1 MADNVTNIVV
11 ANSVDDMAGGASYA
25 PADEPF
31 EQARLVARQ
40 WCHGYNQ
47 LTDIRQHQAMLI
59 TQLKCPGSVQIESTF
74 QIEYALNC
82 SIGKGSFINHNAIFI
97 DVCPI
102 KLGNQVLI
110 GPNCIISS
118 AVGRTQIWPEHYPPQ
133 EAGLPVSIG
142 HRVWIGANSIICA
155 GVTIGDNAVIGA
167 GSLVT
172 SDIPANAVAYGVP
185 ATVQRKITQN
195 TQ

>member
-1 MADNVTNIVV
+1 MTSKASQSESAKSLFEMA
-11 ANSVDDMAGGASYA
+11 AGTSYA

-40 WCHGYNQ
+40 WCLSYNK
-47 LTDIRQHQAMLI
+47 LTDTRQRHTMLT

-82 SIGKGSFINHNAIFI
+82 SIGKGSFINHNATFL

-118 AVGRTQIWPEHYPPQ
+118 AVGRTQIEPAHYPPQ

-167 GSLVT
+167 GSVVT
-172 SDIPANAVAYGVP
+172 SDIPANAVAFGVP
-185 ATVQRKITQN
+185 ASVQRKITQN

>member
-1 MADNVTNIVV
+1 MTSQASTK
-11 ANSVDDMAGGASYA
+11 APAKSVFEMAGGATYA
-25 PADEPF
+25 PADVPF
-31 EQARLVARQ
+31 EQARQASRQ
-40 WCHGYNQ
+40 WCHDYNQ
-47 LTDIRQHQAMLI
+47 LTDARQRQAVLI
-59 TQLKCPGSVQIESTF
+59 SHLKCPGSVQIESTF

-82 SIGKGSFINHNAIFI
+82 SIGKGCFINHNATFL

-102 KLGNQVLI
+102 KLGNQVLV

-118 AVGRTQIWPEHYPPQ
+118 AVGRTQIWPEHYPPE

-142 HRVWIGANSIICA
+142 HRVWIGANATICA

-185 ATVQRKITQN
+185 ATVQRNITQS

>member
-1 MADNVTNIVV
+1 
-11 ANSVDDMAGGASYA
+11 MAGGATYA
-25 PADEPF
+25 PADVPF
-31 EQARLVARQ
+31 EQARQASRQ
-40 WCHGYNQ
+40 WCHDYNQ
-47 LTDIRQHQAMLI
+47 LTDARQRQAVLI
-59 TQLKCPGSVQIESTF
+59 SHLKCPGSVQIESTF

-82 SIGKGSFINHNAIFI
+82 SIGKGCFINHNATFL

-118 AVGRTQIWPEHYPPQ
+118 AVGRTQIWSAHYPPQ
-133 EAGLPVSIG
+133 EAGMKVSIG
-142 HRVWIGANSIICA
+142 HRVWIGANSTICA

>member
-1 MADNVTNIVV
+1 MTSKAFQNAPAKSVFEMAV
-11 ANSVDDMAGGASYA
+11 GATYA
-25 PADEPF
+25 PADVPF
-31 EQARLVARQ
+31 EQARQAARQ
-40 WCHGYNQ
+40 WCHDYNQ
-47 LTDIRQHQAMLI
+47 LTDARQRQAMLI
-59 TQLKCPGSVQIESTF
+59 SHLKCPGSVQIESTF

-82 SIGKGSFINHNAIFI
+82 SIGKGSFINHNATFI

-133 EAGLPVSIG
+133 EAGLPVSVG
-142 HRVWIGANSIICA
+142 HRVWIGANSTLCA

-172 SDIPANAVAYGVP
+172 SDIPANTIVYGVP
-185 ATVQRKITQN
+185 ATLQRKITQS

>member
-1 MADNVTNIVV
+1 MTIKASNNAA
-11 ANSVDDMAGGASYA
+11 ANSVGEMASGAPYA
-25 PADEPF
+25 PADEVF
-31 EQARLVARQ
+31 EQARRVARQ
-40 WCHGYNQ
+40 WCIRYNQ
-47 LTDIRQHQAMLI
+47 HTDRRQRYAMLAA
-59 TQLKCPGSVQIESTF
+59 QLQCSGSVQIESTL

-82 SIGKGSFINHNAIFI
+82 SIGKGSFINHNATIL

-118 AVGRTQIWPEHYPPQ
+118 AVGRTQIWPEQYPPE

-142 HRVWIGANSIICA
+142 HRVWIGANATICA

-172 SDIPANAVAYGVP
+172 SDIPANAVAYGAP
-185 ATVQRKITQN
+185 ATVQRKITQK

>member
-1 MADNVTNIVV
+1 MTSKATQNAPAKSAFEMA
-11 ANSVDDMAGGASYA
+11 AGASYA
-25 PADEPF
+25 PADASF
-31 EQARLVARQ
+31 SQARLAARQ

-47 LTDIRQHQAMLI
+47 LTDTRQRQAMLI
-59 TQLKCPGSVQIESTF
+59 SQLKCPGSVQIESTF
-74 QIEYALNC
+74 RIEYALNC